1 MTQKYLIL
9 DTESVFDPYL
19 REAYQSIDPACEK
32 ARIACRQLIAVSM
45 WPIEID
51 ALGRINTGS
60 LASWTLD
67 ECGDEASLL
76 AKAFAFIR
84 QHESHTIVTYGGL
97 AMDCQILQLAA
108 ISADLSLPRQ
118 LAEIQGPRWKD
129 LRSIDIGLSLKG
141 SGKTW
146 HHMSE
151 VLLRLGLPVALL
163 LGKADPEVRPDRIR
177 WEQIRQHC
185 ESDVLLT
192 AMVLIAWLRLQG
204 STTMRIPAGCL
215 ALLESFMRRRPD
227 ASREP
232 LLRRMANDFR
242 ADVLGESDQAA

>member
-19 REAYQSIDPACEK
+19 REAYKCIDEACEK
-32 ARIACRQLIAVSM
+32 ARIGCRKLVAVSM

-51 ALGRINTGS
+51 ALGRITTGS

-67 ECGDEASLL
+67 ECGDEAAVLSE
-76 AKAFAFIR
+76 AFAFMR
-84 QHESHTIVTYGGL
+84 QHGSHTLVTYGGL

-118 LAEIQGPRWKD
+118 LSESQGPRWKD

-151 VLLRLGLPVALL
+151 VLLRLGIPVALL
-163 LGKADPEVRPDRIR
+163 LGKADPGVRPDQIR

-192 AMVLIAWLRLQG
+192 AMVLVAWLRLQG
-204 STTMRIPAGCL
+204 ATTMRIPAGCL

-232 LLRRMANDFR
+232 ILRRIADDFR
-242 ADVLGESDQAA
+242 IDVVGDLEKAA